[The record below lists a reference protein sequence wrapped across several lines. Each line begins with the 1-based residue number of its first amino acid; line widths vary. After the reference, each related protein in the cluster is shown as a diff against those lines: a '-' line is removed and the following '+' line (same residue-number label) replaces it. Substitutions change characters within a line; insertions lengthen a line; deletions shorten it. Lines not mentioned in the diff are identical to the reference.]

1 LNQEAVLKSLTRI
14 LLAICLGSA
23 AALAQT
29 PVVPAGGVGNAAG
42 VASSTAVAPGSLVS
56 IYGSNLANDLTQST
70 SIPLSTSLDNASV
83 TFNNIQAPLLFV
95 FSGQINAQVPYEL
108 ANATSASVVVTNNK
122 VSSAPVT
129 VQLAQAVPGIFALA
143 GNQAVAYGNSDGA
156 FAAATG
162 AIPGANSHPAKIGD
176 PTSLV
181 ILATGLGPVNPPI
194 PTGGIP
200 PAGGYSSTPTMPT
213 VTVGGVNA
221 QVIFSG
227 IVGFVGVYQIN
238 IVIQPG
244 TPTGNA
250 VPIQITMNGVKS
262 NAPTIAV
269 SN

>member
-1 LNQEAVLKSLTRI
+1 LKFLTYSLFA
-14 LLAICLGSA
+14 LCLGSA

-29 PVVPAGGVGNAAG
+29 PVVPQGGVGNAAG

-70 SIPLSTSLDNASV
+70 TIPLSTTLDNASV
-83 TFNNIQAPLLFV
+83 TFNNIPAPLLFV

-108 ANATSASVVVTNNK
+108 ANSTSANVVVTNNGK
-122 VSSAPVT
+122 QSSPISVP
-129 VQLAQAVPGIFALA
+129 LASAVPGIFALG

-156 FAAATG
+156 FAAASG
-162 AIPGANSHPAKIGD
+162 AIPGEPSHPAKIGD
-176 PTSLV
+176 PTTLV

-194 PTGGIP
+194 ATGGVP
-200 PAGGYSSTPTMPT
+200 PAGGYSSTTTTPT
-213 VTVGGVNA
+213 VTVGGVPA
-221 QVIFSG
+221 QVVFSG

-250 VPIQITMNGVKS
+250 IPIQITMNGVQS
-262 NAPTIAV
+262 NSPTIAV